1 MTISKTNIDT
11 NDKRALYRMT
21 RGESEKVQE
30 LHDGDVIAVEN
41 YCLYLDDKID
51 DKTGETFQQPVL
63 TFTTQT
69 GRKFGTIS
77 PSFIR
82 EFEVIVD
89 LMDGEAFEVRILK
102 RKSRNNREFITCEL
116 A

>member
-1 MTISKTNIDT
+1 MTINKTNIDT

-21 RGESEKVQE
+21 RSESEKVQE
-30 LHDGDVIAVEN
+30 LNDGDVIAVEN
-41 YCLYLDDKID
+41 FCFYQDDKID
-51 DKTGETFQQPVL
+51 EKTGEAYQQQVL

-77 PSFIR
+77 PSFIH

-102 RKSRNNREFITCEL
+102 RKSRNNREYITCEL

>member
-51 DKTGETFQQPVL
+51 DKTLRKMQKQNIRLL
-63 TFTTQT
+63 TLLLCTSGKAKSQN
-69 GRKFGTIS
+69 S
-77 PSFIR
+77 R
-82 EFEVIVD
+82 EED
-89 LMDGEAFEVRILK
+89 
-102 RKSRNNREFITCEL
+102 
-116 A
+116 

>member
-1 MTISKTNIDT
+1 MTINKTNIDI

-21 RGESEKVQE
+21 RGESEKVQD
-30 LHDGDVIAVEN
+30 LHDNDVIAVEN

-51 DKTGETFQQPVL
+51 DKTGESFQQPVL
-63 TFTTQT
+63 TITTQT
-69 GRKFGTIS
+69 GRKFATIS

>member
-41 YCLYLDDKID
+41 YCLHLDDKVD
-51 DKTGETFQQPVL
+51 EKTGETYQVPVL
-63 TFTTQT
+63 TFTTQS

>member
-1 MTISKTNIDT
+1 MTINKTNIDI

-21 RGESEKVQE
+21 RGESERAQD
-30 LHDGDVIAVEN
+30 LNDGDVIAVEN
-41 YCLYLDDKID
+41 YCFYLDDKVD
-51 DKTGETFQQPVL
+51 NKTGECFQQPVL
-63 TFTTQT
+63 TFTTQS
-69 GRKFGTIS
+69 GRKFGAIS

-82 EFEVIVD
+82 EFEAIVD